1 MTAIRRILV
10 VDDNHDSADSLAMIL
25 KRIGY
30 SVETAYGGA
39 AAIAAVEHFA
49 PEAVLLDIGM
59 PDMDGY
65 QAASRIRELPRGKA
79 TVLIAQTGW
88 GQEEDQRRAAEV
100 GFDAHL
106 TKPVNFKALEA
117 VIHETACARPA

>member
-1 MTAIRRILV
+1 MSAIRRILV

-30 SVETAYGGA
+30 SVETAYGGS
-39 AAIAAVEHFA
+39 AAVTAFESFV
-49 PEAVLLDIGM
+49 PEVVLLDIGM

-65 QAASRIRELPRGKA
+65 ETARRIRELPNGRT

-88 GQEEDQRRAAEV
+88 GQEEDQRHTAEV

-106 TKPVNFKALEA
+106 TKPVEIAELVRLLEKLQPAL
-117 VIHETACARPA
+117 

>member
-1 MTAIRRILV
+1 MSTIRRILV

-30 SVETAYGGA
+30 SVETAYGGS
-39 AAIAAVEHFA
+39 AAVTAFESFG

-65 QAASRIRELPRGKA
+65 ETALRIRELPQGRG

-88 GQEEDQRRAAEV
+88 GQEEDQRRTAEV

-106 TKPVNFKALEA
+106 TKPVEIAELVRLLEKLQPAL
-117 VIHETACARPA
+117 